1 MEYNN
6 DFKFDLSRGKIGEEH
21 LAKILEDKT
30 LEVKTDSW
38 IARTQNIAVEYESR
52 GKPSGIATTEADYWV
67 FVFDGRYNT
76 EVILLTDM
84 AGVKKIKRD
93 KKKNRKKN
101 KNKNKKKKKKKKKRD
116 VRSSES
122 AGVASSMG
130 VRMTRK
136 KKRKG

>member
-38 IARTQNIAVEYESR
+38 IAKTQNIAVEYESR

-67 FVFDGRYNT
+67 FVFDGRYNK
-76 EVILLTDM
+76 EVILIMDTERL
-84 AGVKKIKRD
+84 KKIARGYHSRGSI
-93 KKKNRKKN
+93 KKMGDNN
-101 KNKNKKKKKKKKKRD
+101 T
-116 VRSSES
+116 S
-122 AGVASSMG
+122 VAVLIPLCELISK
-130 VRMTRK
+130 V
-136 KKRKG
+136 

>member
-67 FVFDGRYNT
+67 FVFDGRYNK
-76 EVILLTDM
+76 EVILIMDTERL
-84 AGVKKIKRD
+84 KKIARD
-93 KKKNRKKN
+93 YHSRGSIKKMGDNN
-101 KNKNKKKKKKKKKRD
+101 T
-116 VRSSES
+116 S
-122 AGVASSMG
+122 VAVLIPLCELISK
-130 VRMTRK
+130 V
-136 KKRKG
+136 

>member
-52 GKPSGIATTEADYWV
+52 GKPSGIATTEADYWA
-67 FVFDGRYNT
+67 FVFDGGYNK
-76 EVILLTDM
+76 EVILIMDTERL
-84 AGVKKIKRD
+84 KKIARD
-93 KKKNRKKN
+93 YYARGSTKKMGDNN
-101 KNKNKKKKKKKKKRD
+101 T
-116 VRSSES
+116 S
-122 AGVASSMG
+122 VAVLIPLCELISK
-130 VRMTRK
+130 V
-136 KKRKG
+136 

>member
-38 IARTQNIAVEYESR
+38 IGRTQNIAVEYESR

-67 FVFDGRYNT
+67 FVFDGRYNK
-76 EVILLTDM
+76 EVILIMDTERL
-84 AGVKKIKRD
+84 KKIARD
-93 KKKNRKKN
+93 YHSRGSIKKMGDNN
-101 KNKNKKKKKKKKKRD
+101 T
-116 VRSSES
+116 S
-122 AGVASSMG
+122 VAVLIPLCELISK
-130 VRMTRK
+130 V
-136 KKRKG
+136 